1 LLSILVVRIQSVSG
15 MPAVKADI
23 ITQLQKDILR
33 MQGFRST
40 PADAAPDIHLGP
52 INAAFPNATFPTGA
66 VHEFLCPL
74 KEHSAA
80 TAGFVSTLAG
90 NLMRQGGACI
100 LISVARTLF
109 PPSLKFF
116 GIDPDKVIFID
127 VLRTKEALWAL
138 EEALKCDGIA
148 AVIAEIPEI
157 SFTQSRRLQLVVE
170 QSKVTGFI
178 LRTSP
183 KNANTTACVTRWQIT
198 PLPSELEEGMPGVG
212 FPRWNV
218 ELLKVRNGRP
228 GVWKMEWAEGKY
240 VVISGKAS
248 SATMQERQLKA
259 G

>member
-1 LLSILVVRIQSVSG
+1 MFVFNQQTG
-15 MPAVKADI
+15 MPAEKADI

-33 MQGFRST
+33 MQGFRSKVT
-40 PADAAPDIHLGP
+40 DAVPDIDLGP

-66 VHEFLCPL
+66 VHEFLCAVR
-74 KEHSAA
+74 EHSAA
-80 TAGFVSTLAG
+80 TTGFVSTLAG
-90 NLMRQGGACI
+90 NLMQRGGACI

-109 PPSLKFF
+109 PPSLKLF
-116 GIDPDKVIFID
+116 GIEPDKVIFID
-127 VLRTKEALWAL
+127 LQRTKDALWAL
-138 EEALKCDGIA
+138 EEALKCEGIA

-178 LRTSP
+178 LRTSTR
-183 KNANTTACVTRWQIT
+183 NTNTTACVTRWKIT
-198 PLPSELEEGMPGVG
+198 PLPSELEDGMPGVG

-228 GVWKMEWAEGKY
+228 GVWKMEWVEGKY
-240 VVISGKAS
+240 VVIQGNMAA
-248 SATMQERQLKA
+248 ATIQEQQLKA